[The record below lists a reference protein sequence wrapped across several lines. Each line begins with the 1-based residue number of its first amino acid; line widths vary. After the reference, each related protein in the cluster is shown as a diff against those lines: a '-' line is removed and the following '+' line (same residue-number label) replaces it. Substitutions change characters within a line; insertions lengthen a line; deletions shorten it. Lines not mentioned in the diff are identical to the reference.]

1 MNIHTELHIHPF
13 VQLFFL
19 PSRLP
24 MLGVPAIAQQ
34 LVNLT
39 SIHEDAGAIP
49 GLAQGAKDPAVT
61 VAVV

>member
-1 MNIHTELHIHPF
+1 
-13 VQLFFL
+13 
-19 PSRLP
+19 

-39 SIHEDAGAIP
+39 SIHEDAGVIP